1 MSTKYDTCMYQ
12 PWYLGTKLVPVG
24 TKSDTYIYQTWYL
37 GTRSNTYRYQSIMI
51 LLKYHSTLR
60 TKNHI
65 LPRQSS
71 IKPTKKID
79 SGKKSHHSGRNTH
92 RTCRTPQDQTS
103 NPSQRK
109 SSGVTSQDLNI
120 WIRTTRGLVLD
131 DGDLIDDG
139 HLLKRGE

>member
-12 PWYLGTKLVPVG
+12 PWYLGTKLVTVG

-79 SGKKSHHSGRNTH
+79 SRKKVIIAVE
-92 RTCRTPQDQTS
+92 TPIEHVEHPKIKPQTQANARAQGS
-103 NPSQRK
+103 RAK
-109 SSGVTSQDLNI
+109 I
-120 WIRTTRGLVLD
+120 
-131 DGDLIDDG
+131 
-139 HLLKRGE
+139 